1 MGYTPNDGYG
11 LQLCVMWMASR
22 RRHLG
27 VDRSRA
33 CAAALRGASVHLR
46 HMTNESKFTPVQS
59 DSFSVLGLVVVSVA
73 SQTKFLVG
81 RTRSESLLEI
91 RVK

>member
-1 MGYTPNDGYG
+1 VGYTPNDGYG
-11 LQLCVMWMASR
+11 LQFCVMWMASR

-46 HMTNESKFTPVQS
+46 HVTNESKFTPVQS
-59 DSFSVLGLVVVSVA
+59 DSFWVSGLVVISVA
-73 SQTKFLVG
+73 SPTSFLLG
-81 RTRSESLLEI
+81 RA
-91 RVK
+91 RVKSLF